1 MNGFN
6 LHQLD
11 NGAYIWMFPTRTTI
25 KAMPEQVAFAEDSRL
40 VVGGSDHGYVYVFDR
55 RTGAPLDI
63 LHHADKGL
71 VQTVTV
77 CCFMHIKC
85 LQK

>member
-11 NGAYIWMFPTRTTI
+11 NGAHIRNFLTGTPR
-25 KAMPEQVAFAEDSRL
+25 KRVPKQVAFGENSKV
-40 VVGGSDHGYVYVFDR
+40 VVGGSDHGAAYVFDR
-55 RTGAPLDI
+55 ETGTTLDLI
-63 LHHADKGL
+63 RHADRGL

-77 CCFMHIKC
+77 RALGLGGKI
-85 LQK
+85 LV

>member
-1 MNGFN
+1 MNGFS

-11 NGAYIWMFPTRTTI
+11 NGAYIQMFPTGTPI
-25 KAMPEQVAFAEDSRL
+25 KAMPKQVAFAEDSRL
-40 VVGGSDHGYVYVFDR
+40 VVGGSDHGSVYVFDR
-55 RTGAPLDI
+55 RTGAPLDV

-77 CCFMHIKC
+77 CRFMHIKC